1 MGEKEGL
8 MKNVRARLPWLGA
21 LLILGLA
28 VSAVS
33 GYFEGVVDEL
43 PMLVAFQPLVLGM
56 SGNAGTQSL
65 ALTVRALVKNEK
77 MPRRERRAMIIRET
91 RIAFLTGLVIGAASF
106 LIVGAYLVLV
116 GKYTIEFA
124 ATAAWCVGAAMTF
137 SMMISGFTGAAIPM
151 LLCRLGVDPAVASGP
166 LITTVSDLCAV
177 ISYYSLAWVLLLN
190 I

>member
-1 MGEKEGL
+1 MGGR
-8 MKNVRARLPWLGA
+8 VREAARRLPWLGM

-28 VSAVS
+28 VSGIS

-65 ALTVRALVKNEK
+65 ALTLRALVKNEK
-77 MPRRERRAMIIRET
+77 MPRRERKRIIIRET
-91 RIAFLTGLVIGAASF
+91 GIALLTGLAIGATSFFIVCIYLSVIG
-106 LIVGAYLVLV
+106 
-116 GKYTIEFA
+116 KYPINFA
-124 ATAAWCVGAAMTF
+124 ATAAGCVGAAMTA

-177 ISYYSLAWVLLLN
+177 ISYYSLAWVLLIN

>member
-1 MGEKEGL
+1 MRIGGEITKS
-8 MKNVRARLPWLGA
+8 VRARLPWLGM

-28 VSAVS
+28 VSGVS
-33 GYFEGVVDEL
+33 GFFEGVVGEL

-77 MPRRERRAMIIRET
+77 MPRRERRAIIIRET
-91 RIAFLTGLVIGAASF
+91 RIAFLTGLAIGATSFFIVCIYLSVIG
-106 LIVGAYLVLV
+106 
-116 GKYTIEFA
+116 KYPRDFA
-124 ATAAWCVGAAMTF
+124 ATAAGCVGTAMTA

-177 ISYYSLAWVLLLN
+177 ISYYSLAWVLLIN

>member
-1 MGEKEGL
+1 MMRDGII
-8 MKNVRARLPWLGA
+8 KNAAKRLPWLVS
-21 LLILGLA
+21 LLFLGLA

-56 SGNAGTQSL
+56 AGNAGTQSL
-65 ALTVRALVKNEK
+65 AVTVRAIVKNEK
-77 MPRRERRAMIIRET
+77 MPRRERVRMMISET
-91 RIAFLTGLVIGAASF
+91 RVAFLEGIIIGAASF
-106 LIVGAYLVLV
+106 LIVCLYLRAFGDYPVS
-116 GKYTIEFA
+116 FA
-124 ATAAWCVGAAMTF
+124 APAGFCVGAAMTV
-137 SMMISGFTGAAIPM
+137 SMMVSGFTGAAIPM

-177 ISYYSLAWVLLLN
+177 ISFYSLAWVLLLN

>member
-1 MGEKEGL
+1 MREKTII
-8 MKNVRARLPWLGA
+8 KSIAARLPWLGA
-21 LLILGLA
+21 LLLLGLL

-65 ALTVRALVKNEK
+65 ALTVRALVKKEK
-77 MPRRERRAMIIRET
+77 MPRRERMAIIAKET
-91 RIAFLTGLVIGAASF
+91 RIAFLAGIVIGFASF
-106 LIVGAYLVLV
+106 LIIGLYLAVI
-116 GKYTIEFA
+116 GRYPIGFA
-124 ATAAWCVGAAMTF
+124 MTAASCVGAAMTV

-151 LLCRLGVDPAVASGP
+151 LLVRFGIDPAVASGP
-166 LITTVSDLCAV
+166 LITTVSDLCTV
-177 ISYYSLAWVLLLN
+177 ISYYTLAWVLLIN

>member
-1 MGEKEGL
+1 MI
-8 MKNVRARLPWLGA
+8 KNVRARLPWLGA

-65 ALTVRALVKNEK
+65 ALTVRILVKNEK
-77 MPRRERRAMIIRET
+77 MSRRECRAVIAKET
-91 RIAFLTGLVIGAASF
+91 RVALLAGIVIGFASF
-106 LIVGAYLVLV
+106 LIIGSYLAVL
-116 GKYTIEFA
+116 GKYPIGFA
-124 ATAAWCVGAAMTF
+124 MTAAGCVGAAMTV

-151 LLCRLGVDPAVASGP
+151 LLCRLGIDPAVASGP

-177 ISYYSLAWVLLLN
+177 ISYYTLAWVLLLN

>member
-1 MGEKEGL
+1 MMHIG
-8 MKNVRARLPWLGA
+8 NAQSSVRERLPWLGA

-33 GYFEGVVDEL
+33 GYFEGVIDEL

-65 ALTVRALVKNEK
+65 ALTVRALVKDEK
-77 MPRRERRAMIIRET
+77 MTRRDRRATVMKET
-91 RIAFLTGLVIGAASF
+91 QIAFLAGIAIGFASF
-106 LIVGAYLVLV
+106 LIIGLYLAVI
-116 GKYTIEFA
+116 GRYPIEFA
-124 ATAAWCVGAAMTF
+124 MTAASCVGAAMTV

-151 LLCRLGVDPAVASGP
+151 LLVRLGIDPAVASGP
-166 LITTVSDLCAV
+166 LITTVSDLAAV

>member
-1 MGEKEGL
+1 MERGIWKSVGT
-8 MKNVRARLPWLGA
+8 RLPWLGA
-21 LLILGLA
+21 LLLLGLA

-65 ALTVRALVKNEK
+65 ALTVRALVRNEK
-77 MPRRERRAMIIRET
+77 MPRRERRAVIIRET
-91 RIAFLTGLVIGAASF
+91 KIALLSGIVIGAASF
-106 LIVGAYLVLV
+106 LIVGAYLMLV
-116 GKYTIEFA
+116 GRYSLDFA
-124 ATAAWCVGAAMTF
+124 ATAAGCVGAAMTF
-137 SMMISGFTGAAIPM
+137 SMMVSGFTGAAIPL

-177 ISYYSLAWVLLLN
+177 ISYYSLAWVMLLK